1 MDKFF
6 HVLDK
11 EQTDEKP
18 IRIIRE
24 VEIQK
29 YDTDSNFNC
38 FCFDYFYLQL
48 YR

>member
-1 MDKFF
+1 MKYVKMDKFF

-24 VEIQK
+24 VEI
-29 YDTDSNFNC
+29 
-38 FCFDYFYLQL
+38 
-48 YR
+48 